1 MLALGHVFSTWFHLK
16 KEMKRNEKNGRKKKI
31 KAFKKNRNEIN
42 RYGDMEKL
50 RKKTE
55 TKKAE
60 KIKNKNI

>member
-1 MLALGHVFSTWFHLK
+1 
-16 KEMKRNEKNGRKKKI
+16 MKRNEKNGRKKKI

>member
-55 TKKAE
+55 TKKS
-60 KIKNKNI
+60 